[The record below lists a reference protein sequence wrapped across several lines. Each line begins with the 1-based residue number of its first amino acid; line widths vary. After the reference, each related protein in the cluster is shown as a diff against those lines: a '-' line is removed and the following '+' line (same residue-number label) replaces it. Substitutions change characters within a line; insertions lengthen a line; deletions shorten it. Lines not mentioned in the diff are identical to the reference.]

1 MKTLCKMLVII
12 ILSLLLIGCKKDIQI
27 SCEDIDVMIGEE
39 YEISPNA
46 NQKNVKYEYSTTSD
60 IIEIN
65 GNKVKGIKIGIGEVE
80 ISAKGSKEK
89 CVIRVRVCDE
99 GLTIFGNTEQT
110 IEHSQQLDLVRFGV
124 DEEEKVVW
132 RSSDVEKA
140 RVSKGEVQALGLG
153 EVTITAKTNIYTAT
167 FTINIIRPI
176 PERIDAVSEMDVE
189 DKAYYN
195 INYEVFPNYSSQDI
209 RMEVNNNNVEVLDN
223 NRIYIASRG
232 NSKEC
237 VLKLISSVNEEVVKE
252 IKIHLHENEAPK
264 FLEKSDYQETIVVN
278 YNDDSDLLT
287 GLEVV
292 DNVDGD
298 IKDKVEYDKSLLCEF
313 GLHEITLKVKDIA
326 GNVSTFTR
334 NVEVKWLYHTKFIGH
349 SGSYYGV
356 PNTEEAFLY
365 AAKELHYQAL
375 ECDLQVTSD
384 GVYITNHDSYIGDVV
399 ISEHTYAEVSQ
410 IELTRTNSGY
420 IKSLGLD
427 DTKEYKSHICTLER
441 YLEICKQY
449 HCEAVIEIKG
459 SSPGLSSS
467 SQSGMQKLVDFVK
480 DHDMWEDTIFL
491 TSTVACLKWLRNN
504 GYDDVRCQYLVS
516 SCESQSVLDT
526 CIQYN
531 FDLSTNVTYGGP
543 NSDEWLQKYHDAGLE
558 ISVWTFD
565 VYTNYDVGQQWIDKG
580 VEYITCDWY
589 VMEEMNLK

>member
-1 MKTLCKMLVII
+1 MKNAFKII
-12 ILSLLLIGCKKDIQI
+12 FILLFSFLLLGCSNDAEIE
-27 SCEDIDVMIGEE
+27 CDNIDVMIGESVS
-39 YEISPNA
+39 IKPKSS
-46 NQKNVKYEYSTTSD
+46 KKLKYQYKASSD

-65 GNKVKGIKIGIGEVE
+65 DNNIIGKEIGETELE
-80 ISAKGSKEK
+80 ISAKGAKSIK
-89 CVIRVRVCDE
+89 IRVRVCNE
-99 GLTIFGNTEQT
+99 GLTIFGNHTQT
-110 IEHSQQLDLVRFGV
+110 IEHSQQLELVRFFVG
-124 DEEEKVVW
+124 EEDKVVW
-132 RSSDVEKA
+132 RSSDSEKA
-140 RVSKGEVQALGLG
+140 RVLKGKVEALALG
-153 EVTITAKTNIYTAT
+153 EVTISAKTDAYQTS
-167 FTINIIRPI
+167 FVINIVRPI
-176 PERIDAVSEMDVE
+176 PEEIKAVDEMDVE
-189 DKAYYN
+189 DNAYYD
-195 INYEVFPNYSSQDI
+195 ISYEVFPNYSLQDI
-209 RMEVNNNNVEVLDN
+209 RMEVSNQNVEILEGN
-223 NRIYIASRG
+223 KIYIASKG
-232 NSKEC
+232 DSKEC
-237 VLKLISSVNEEVVKE
+237 LLKLISSVNEEVVKE

-264 FLEKSDYQETIVVN
+264 FLEKSDYKETLVVN
-278 YNDDSDLLT
+278 YNDDSDLLS
-287 GLEVV
+287 GLDVV
-292 DNVDGD
+292 DNLDGD
-298 IKDKVEYDKSLLCEF
+298 IKDKVEYDKSLLCSF
-313 GLHEITLKVKDIA
+313 GIKDITLSVKDNA

-334 NVEVKWLYHTKFIGH
+334 KIEVKWLYHTKFIGH

-399 ISEHTYAEVSQ
+399 ISQHTYAEVSQ

-427 DTKEYKSHICTLER
+427 DTTIYKSHVCTLER
-441 YLEICKQY
+441 YLEICKEY

-480 DHDMWEDTIFL
+480 EHGMWEDTIFL

-504 GYDDVRCQYLVS
+504 GYNDVRCQYLVS
-516 SCESQSVLDT
+516 SCESQDVLNT
-526 CIQYN
+526 CIEYN